1 MTQQFSVTLYR
12 SVRDRRGR
20 RERWTWTDLSERLRQ
35 PLRGQAKDRLPLWSP
50 VSFYEGASRGAA
62 GVAWVHLLV
71 WDYDDGTPIDMAV
84 APWMAWPWLVY
95 TTWGHTPEHP
105 KFRLVLPLAH
115 PIRGRDWKARAWPA
129 AVELAA
135 GEPDPKCKD
144 PSRMYFLPGAPPQ
157 RIDAFRFIE
166 HDPGGRLLAL
176 ELKAVERKVRPPRR
190 VIRLPGPAADRLRS
204 RRLRSDPTTREAAA
218 QELGARISGDRA
230 TRILC
235 PSCQRLDVY
244 FFIQPEKQVRAY
256 CNHRNSCGWA
266 GHLDELLGLRG

>member
-1 MTQQFSVTLYR
+1 
-12 SVRDRRGR
+12 
-20 RERWTWTDLSERLRQ
+20 
-35 PLRGQAKDRLPLWSP
+35 
-50 VSFYEGASRGAA
+50 
-62 GVAWVHLLV
+62 
-71 WDYDDGTPIDMAV
+71 
-84 APWMAWPWLVY
+84 
-95 TTWGHTPEHP
+95 
-105 KFRLVLPLAH
+105 
-115 PIRGRDWKARAWPA
+115 
-129 AVELAA
+129 
-135 GEPDPKCKD
+135 
-144 PSRMYFLPGAPPQ
+144 MYFLPGAPPE
-157 RIDAFRFIE
+157 RIEAFRFIE

-176 ELKAVERKVRPPRR
+176 ELKAFEPKVRPLRR
-190 VIRLPGPAADRLRS
+190 AVRLPGPAADRLRS